1 MEQATLRIR
10 MDADLKRQFDDFCEE
25 VGMNASVAV
34 NLFAKAVV
42 REGKI
47 PFDIAADPF
56 WSAANQAVLSRS
68 IAQWDAGMG
77 KCHELIETEEH
88 V

>member
-42 REGKI
+42 REDRK
-47 PFDIAADPF
+47 
-56 WSAANQAVLSRS
+56 SV
-68 IAQWDAGMG
+68 
-77 KCHELIETEEH
+77 